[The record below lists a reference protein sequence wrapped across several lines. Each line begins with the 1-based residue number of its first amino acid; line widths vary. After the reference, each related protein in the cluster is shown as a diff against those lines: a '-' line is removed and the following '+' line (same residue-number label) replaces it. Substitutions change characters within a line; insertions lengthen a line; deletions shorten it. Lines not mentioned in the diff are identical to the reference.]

1 MDSYKIDKLRCL
13 GCGGCTVRCPE
24 GIDITEEG
32 KAVITD
38 SKEVKRCGGEELCP
52 YRAIIKKKSK

>member
-1 MDSYKIDKLRCL
+1 MDSYKIDKLKCL
-13 GCGGCTVRCPE
+13 GCGGCTVRCPQ

-32 KAVITD
+32 KAVVING
-38 SKEVKRCGGEELCP
+38 KEVNKSGGEELCP